1 MNVDDMVD
9 LLDDMFEDAVKMPL
23 TGGKCLIDSQKA
35 RDLIDDIR
43 MNLPQEIRQA
53 KAIVADRGEIIA
65 IAKQEAE
72 DIIRNAEERARS
84 IVNKD
89 ELVIQAQNRANE
101 ILSQAHQSSREVR
114 QAAHD
119 FADGV
124 LAKAEEVLVK
134 SATDVGRC
142 VTEIKQTRSGL
153 RNKRTGNT
161 QE

>member
-9 LLDDMFEDAVKMPL
+9 LLDDMFEDSVKMPL

-53 KAIVADRGEIIA
+53 KAIVADRGEIIS

-72 DIIRNAEERARS
+72 DIIRNAEERARN
-84 IVNKD
+84 IINKD

-101 ILSQAHQSSREVR
+101 ILSQAHQKSREVR
-114 QAAHD
+114 QAAND
-119 FADGV
+119 FADEI
-124 LAKAEEVLVK
+124 LRNAEEVLAK
-134 SATDVGRC
+134 STAEV
-142 VTEIKQTRSGL
+142 KQTRASL
-153 RNKRTGNT
+153 RNKRMGANSGA

>member
-35 RDLIDDIR
+35 RELIDDIR

-53 KAIVADRGEIIA
+53 KAIVADRGEIIS
-65 IAKQEAE
+65 IAKAEAE
-72 DIIRNAEERARS
+72 DIIRAADERARA

-101 ILSQAHQSSREVR
+101 ILSQAHQKSREVR
-114 QAAHD
+114 TAAYD
-119 FADGV
+119 FADEM
-124 LAKAEEVLVK
+124 LRNSEEVLTK
-134 SATDVGRC
+134 SA
-142 VTEIKQTRSGL
+142 TEIKQTRAGL
-153 RNKRTGNT
+153 RNKRMGAP
-161 QE
+161 QEN

>member
-72 DIIRNAEERARS
+72 DIIRRAEEKKKQIVDQSEIVRAAH
-84 IVNKD
+84 
-89 ELVIQAQNRANE
+89 EQANE
-101 ILSQAHQSSREVR
+101 ILNDVKAKTADMRRAAGEFVEDIMKKTDEAISFQLTELRKTR
-114 QAAHD
+114 QN
-119 FADGV
+119 
-124 LAKAEEVLVK
+124 
-134 SATDVGRC
+134 
-142 VTEIKQTRSGL
+142 IKMTQKTGAGNNNSGL
-153 RNKRTGNT
+153 
-161 QE
+161 

>member
-23 TGGKCLIDSQKA
+23 TGGKCIIDSQKA
-35 RDLIDDIR
+35 RDLIDEIR

-65 IAKQEAE
+65 IAKAEAE

-89 ELVIQAQNRANE
+89 ELVIQANNRANE
-101 ILSQAHQSSREVR
+101 ILAQAHQKSREVR
-114 QAAHD
+114 TAAHD
-119 FADGV
+119 FADEI
-124 LAKAEEVLVK
+124 LRNAEEVLVK
-134 SATDVGRC
+134 SATDV
-142 VTEIKQTRSGL
+142 KQTRAAL
-153 RNKRTGNT
+153 RNKRMGAAN
-161 QE
+161 QSAE

>member
-23 TGGKCLIDSQKA
+23 TGGKCIIDSQKA
-35 RDLIDDIR
+35 RDIIDDIR

-65 IAKQEAE
+65 IAKAEAE

-89 ELVIQAQNRANE
+89 ELVIQANNRANE
-101 ILSQAHQSSREVR
+101 ILAQAHQKSREVR
-114 QAAHD
+114 TAASD
-119 FADGV
+119 FADEI
-124 LAKAEEVLVK
+124 LKNAEEVLVK
-134 SATDVGRC
+134 SATDVKNTR
-142 VTEIKQTRSGL
+142 VTL
-153 RNKRTGNT
+153 RNKRMGGN
-161 QE
+161 QSAE

>member
-53 KAIVADRGEIIA
+53 KAIVADRGEIIS

-72 DIIRNAEERARS
+72 DIIRNAEERAKA

-89 ELVIQAQNRANE
+89 ELVISAQTRANE
-101 ILSQAHQSSREVR
+101 ILSQAHQKSREVR
-114 QAAHD
+114 QAAYD
-119 FADGV
+119 FADEM
-124 LAKAEEVLVK
+124 LRNAEEVLVK
-134 SATDVGRC
+134 SASEV
-142 VTEIKQTRSGL
+142 KQTRQGL
-153 RNKRTGNT
+153 RNKRMGNT
-161 QE
+161 SQE

>member
-35 RDLIDDIR
+35 RELIDDIR

-53 KAIVADRGEIIA
+53 KAIVADRGEIIS
-65 IAKQEAE
+65 IAKAEAE
-72 DIIRNAEERARS
+72 DIIRAAEERARA

-101 ILSQAHQSSREVR
+101 ILSQAHQKSREVR
-114 QAAHD
+114 TAAYD
-119 FADGV
+119 FADEM
-124 LAKAEEVLVK
+124 LRNSEEVLTK
-134 SATDVGRC
+134 SA
-142 VTEIKQTRSGL
+142 TEIKQTRAGL
-153 RNKRTGNT
+153 RNKRMGAP
-161 QE
+161 QEN

>member
-9 LLDDMFEDAVKMPL
+9 LLDDMFEDAVKMLL

-53 KAIVADRGEIIA
+53 KAIVADRGEIIS

-72 DIIRNAEERARS
+72 DIIRSAEERAKA

-89 ELVIQAQNRANE
+89 ELVIQAQNRAND
-101 ILSQAHQSSREVR
+101 ILSQAHQKSREVR
-114 QAAHD
+114 QAAND
-119 FADGV
+119 FADEI
-124 LAKAEEVLVK
+124 LRNTEEVLVK
-134 SATDVGRC
+134 SATEV
-142 VTEIKQTRSGL
+142 KQTRTSL
-153 RNKRTGNT
+153 RNKRMGNSA
-161 QE
+161 E

>member
-53 KAIVADRGEIIA
+53 KAIVADRQEIIQ

-72 DIIRNAEERARS
+72 DIIRVAEERAKS

-89 ELVIQAQNRANE
+89 ELVIQAQNRAND
-101 ILSQAHQSSREVR
+101 ILSQAHQKSREVR
-114 QAAHD
+114 QAAND
-119 FADGV
+119 FADEI
-124 LAKAEEVLVK
+124 LRNAEEVLVR
-134 SATDVGRC
+134 SATEV
-142 VTEIKQTRSGL
+142 KQTRTSL
-153 RNKRTGNT
+153 RNKRMGAT

>member
-35 RDLIDDIR
+35 RDLIDEIR

-53 KAIVADRGEIIA
+53 KAIVADRGEIIS
-65 IAKQEAE
+65 IAKSEAE
-72 DIIRNAEERARS
+72 DIIRSAEERARS

-101 ILSQAHQSSREVR
+101 ILSQAHQKSREVR
-114 QAAHD
+114 TAAND
-119 FADGV
+119 FADEI
-124 LAKAEEVLVK
+124 LKNAEEVLVK
-134 SATDVGRC
+134 SATEV
-142 VTEIKQTRSGL
+142 KQTRASL
-153 RNKRTGNT
+153 RNKRMGNP
-161 QE
+161 QEQNQ

>member
-53 KAIVADRGEIIA
+53 KAIVADRAEIIS

-72 DIIRNAEERARS
+72 DIIRNAEERAKA

-101 ILSQAHQSSREVR
+101 VLSQAHQKSREVR
-114 QAAHD
+114 AAAYD
-119 FADGV
+119 FADEM
-124 LAKAEEVLVK
+124 LKNAEEVLVK
-134 SATDVGRC
+134 SASEV
-142 VTEIKQTRSGL
+142 KQTRQSL
-153 RNKRTGNT
+153 RNKRMGSP

>member
-72 DIIRNAEERARS
+72 DIIRVAEERAKS

-89 ELVIQAQNRANE
+89 ELVIQAQNRAND
-101 ILSQAHQSSREVR
+101 ILSQAHQKSREVR
-114 QAAHD
+114 QGASE
-119 FADGV
+119 FADEI
-124 LAKAEEVLVK
+124 LKNAEEVLVR
-134 SATDVGRC
+134 SA
-142 VTEIKQTRSGL
+142 TEIKQTRTTL
-153 RNKRTGNT
+153 RNKRMGAP